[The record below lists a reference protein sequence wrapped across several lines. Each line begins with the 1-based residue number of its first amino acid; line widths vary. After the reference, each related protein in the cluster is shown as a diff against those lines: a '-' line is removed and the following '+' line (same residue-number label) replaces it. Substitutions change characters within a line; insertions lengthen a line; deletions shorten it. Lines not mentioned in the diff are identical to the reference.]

1 MQPEKFKVEIADL
14 KYWQK
19 QIKCQIGCPVRTDSR
34 GYVLAIAEG
43 RYLDAYKIAR
53 GPNPFASICGRVCG
67 APCEMECRRGTIDE
81 SVSIR
86 ALKRFVTEKHGVE
99 AVDPGKTIEYSFAR
113 RDPENSKAGTKVAV
127 IGAGVAGLT
136 AAHDLALLGYKVTV
150 FESGPTAG
158 GMLKTGVPTY
168 RLPRD
173 LVDFEIE
180 AILSLGIKLKLNT
193 EVGKDISMDDLR
205 KDYASVLIAVG
216 LQKSRD
222 LKMEGSDLKGVV
234 HGIEFLNLVN
244 TGQDV
249 EIGDKVIVIGGGN
262 VAFDVARSAI
272 REQVGAYQAN
282 AEDFYEAG
290 DAART
295 ALRMGA
301 KEVRMVCLEALHE
314 MPADNIEI
322 EEGVE
327 EGVRLH
333 TSRGPFKISGKDGKV
348 TGLITKKVKS
358 VFDEDGKFNPTFHEG
373 ETEEFSGDTII
384 FAIGQSVDYTFL
396 QNNSPEFTLGRGGII
411 EVDPESKATNV
422 PGVYACGDIAE
433 GAKLFID
440 AIASGQKA
448 ASSID
453 QYIRKKEVKI
463 ELTGTMDIPGP
474 HSVPKGFLQME
485 RENPPVMEPED
496 RATSSEIIEENFLE
510 KTAKEQGDRCLRCHI
525 NTIFN
530 GELCIMCNGCVD
542 VCPTGCLKLVSLSDI
557 EIDPMMETAIDN
569 TFKIKLSDLNE
580 KENDEVLQTIGSAML
595 KDEDRCVRCG
605 FCEKRCPTD
614 AVTMEWFSYK
624 KEYKL

>member
-1 MQPEKFKVEIADL
+1 MQSEKFKVEIADL

-19 QIKCQIGCPVRTDSR
+19 QIKCQVGCPVRTDSR

-43 RYLDAYKIAR
+43 EYLDAYKIAR

-86 ALKRFVTEKHGVE
+86 ALKRFVTEQHGVE
-99 AVDPGKTIEYSFAR
+99 SVDPSKTIQYSFAR
-113 RDPENSKAGTKVAV
+113 RDENNPEAGTKVAV

-150 FESGPTAG
+150 FESNSIAG

-173 LVDFEIE
+173 LVDLEIE
-180 AILSLGIKLKLNT
+180 AVLSLGVELKLNT

-205 KDYASVLIAVG
+205 KDYGAVLIAVG

-222 LKMEGSDLKGVV
+222 LKMEGSGLKGVI

-249 EIGDKVIVIGGGN
+249 EIGDKIIVIGGGN

-301 KEVRMVCLEALHE
+301 KEVHMVCLEALHE

-327 EGVRLH
+327 EGVTLH

-348 TGLITKKVKS
+348 KGLLTKKVIS
-358 VFDEDGKFNPTFHEG
+358 VFDEEGKFNPSFHEDQI
-373 ETEEFSGDTII
+373 EELSGDTII
-384 FAIGQSVDYTFL
+384 FAVGQAVDYTFL
-396 QNNSPEFTLGRGGII
+396 KKNSPEFKLGRGGII
-411 EVDPESKATNV
+411 EVDPETKATSV
-422 PGVYACGDIAE
+422 PGIYACGDIAE

-448 ASSID
+448 AFSID

-474 HSVPKGFLQME
+474 HSVPKGFLQSE
-485 RENPPVMEPED
+485 RENPPVLEAVK
-496 RATSSEIIEENFLE
+496 RAGSSELVEENFTE
-510 KTAKEQGDRCLRCHI
+510 KTAREQGDRCLRCHI

-542 VCPTGCLKLVSLSDI
+542 VCPTSCLKLVSLADI
-557 EIDPMMETAIDN
+557 EIDTMMEAAINN
-569 TFKIKLSDLNE
+569 TYDIKLADLDDKE
-580 KENDEVLQTIGSAML
+580 KEEVLQTIGSAML

-605 FCEKRCPTD
+605 FCEARCPTG

-624 KEYKL
+624 KEYKT